1 MTADVTAVVPL
12 RSGVVVPLGQM
23 RRSAAVSAVLLSL
36 GLTTA
41 RSAVADGK
49 AEPEETAAPPVT
61 GLDLRV
67 REHGPGRP
75 WTMELANR
83 GEDGA
88 WVAADPRLLW
98 FDVQVPGKKKKTTCK
113 LPSELFP
120 KHADARTLLL
130 LDPGEGVEQ
139 RFDPRLFCFD
149 AGGQWQLVPGALVT
163 PHFGWPEKKKTVW
176 KHGKRVEETPKQSPP
191 FVAKPATEDGGGKS
205 DESNGLKQLDAE
217 PFALR
222 SDYAEWSR
230 TKVDADKKPP
240 DDTPLEMTTV
250 QGSDAEA
257 ERNATVRIT
266 LKNRSKH
273 SVTVYFRRE
282 LVSYEVMRPD
292 GLATCDPQP
301 DLRAPDRQ
309 GFTHIGAGHS
319 ITVVSRLVEMCP
331 TGTFGQ
337 PGLYLVHARFDA
349 NEAGDEW
356 DMDAFV
362 GRVLSHGPATVRIRT
377 GEQPF
382 LQKRRL
388 YRVKVSDAKK

>member
-1 MTADVTAVVPL
+1 MSPRTAISAALSGLVLAGAGPALGDEPADKPASDSAGPDVAAL
-12 RSGVVVPLGQM
+12 RSGL
-23 RRSAAVSAVLLSL
+23 
-36 GLTTA
+36 
-41 RSAVADGK
+41 
-49 AEPEETAAPPVT
+49 E
-61 GLDLRV
+61 LDV
-67 REHGPGRP
+67 RERGPGRP
-75 WTMELANR
+75 WTMTLANR
-83 GEDGA
+83 GDSGA
-88 WVAADPRLLW
+88 FVSADPRLLW
-98 FDVQVPGKKKKTTCK
+98 FEVKVPGKKKTATCR

-120 KHADARTLLL
+120 KRPDARTLVM

-139 RFDPRLFCFD
+139 HFDPRLFCF
-149 AGGQWQLVPGALVT
+149 AAKGQWQLVPGAFVT

-176 KHGKRVEETPKQSPP
+176 KHGKKTTETPKQSPP
-191 FVAKPATEDGGGKS
+191 FVARAPREDGTKPDDS
-205 DESNGLKQLDAE
+205 DGLKELEAE

-230 TKVDADKKPP
+230 TKVDADRKPP
-240 DDTPLEMTTV
+240 DDVPLVMKTV

-273 SVTVYFRRE
+273 SLRVYFRRE

-309 GFTHIGAGHS
+309 GFTHIGAGGS

-331 TGTFGQ
+331 SGTFGQ

-349 NEAGDEW
+349 TESGDEW
-356 DMDAFV
+356 DLDAFT
-362 GRVLSHGPATVRIRT
+362 GRVLSQGPATVRIRT

-388 YRVKVSDAKK
+388 FRVKVSDAKK